1 MYDGPDARTL
11 GVMQTPRGMPTIFA
25 RASTGVLREQ
35 VSTAPF
41 ERARDAAWRPFGTLA
56 AMGRRPGCGVDVCV
70 GAGAASGN
78 CAWSRGPSYQSWW
91 FQRRLRCGAVVGR
104 PRSRRGPLPPA
115 VGATLVS
122 PWFVGRSDEGETSLA
137 PTG

>member
-35 VSTAPF
+35 VSTAAF
-41 ERARDAAWRPFGTLA
+41 ERARDAASRPFGTFA
-56 AMGRRPGCGVDVCV
+56 AMGRRPGCGV

-91 FQRRLRCGAVVGR
+91 FQRRLRWGAVVGR
-104 PRSRRGPLPPA
+104 PFSRRTVGESGPL
-115 VGATLVS
+115 S
-122 PWFVGRSDEGETSLA
+122 PRGRGL
-137 PTG
+137 G

>member
-41 ERARDAAWRPFGTLA
+41 ERTRDAASRPFGTLA
-56 AMGRRPGCGVDVCV
+56 AMGRRPGCG
-70 GAGAASGN
+70 AGSG
-78 CAWSRGPSYQSWW
+78 S
-91 FQRRLRCGAVVGR
+91 
-104 PRSRRGPLPPA
+104 
-115 VGATLVS
+115 
-122 PWFVGRSDEGETSLA
+122 
-137 PTG
+137 